1 MPDKNTTDK
10 SMTTGQIAIVGAGQ
24 MGRGIAQVT
33 LAAGLHC
40 ALIDHDSDTVEAAVS
55 DVRDGLARLAER
67 ERPDLSVGLKM
78 NRLQSGTDLSLVK
91 DSWLVMETIDESE
104 DEKRDLYQALA
115 PHLDDKTILASNSS
129 SISITRL
136 ATSSGRPD
144 RFCGLHFMNPAQVIP
159 LVELVRGLA
168 TSEETYIA
176 CQQFIEKIGK
186 TATVAEDFP
195 GFIVNRVLVPMI
207 NEAVTALYEGVGTV
221 ASIDTALKLGASHPM
236 GPLELADFIGLDVVL
251 SILHVLQ
258 HDLADNK
265 YRPSPLL
272 IKYVEAGWTGKQ
284 AGRGFYDYESDPP
297 RPTR

>member
-78 NRLQSGTDLSLVK
+78 NRLQSGTDLSLIK

-136 ATSSGRPD
+136 AASSGRPD